1 MPFQPGNSGNPAGR
15 PTGQPNRVTSQVR
28 DVISEVLAGVDA
40 AMLQQKLEGLQG
52 KDFVEAY
59 AKLAEFVTPKLQ
71 RTSVDMAPGPR
82 RVIIKIGGKR
92 PALPGGPAPSEDD
105 DEAEP
110 SDE

>member
-1 MPFQPGNSGNPAGR
+1 MPFQPGSSGNPAGR
-15 PTGQPNRVTSQVR
+15 PAGQPNRVTSQVR

-82 RVIIKIGGKR
+82 RVVIKIGGKR
-92 PALPGGPAPSEDD
+92 PVIPGLPPSQDD
-105 DEAEP
+105 DEAETGG
-110 SDE
+110 E